1 MMNCPPDPSQ
11 HLIPVQGFGFFSPC
25 ALEKI
30 QTRFQVYF
38 YGSKM
43 DTTNGRRKYQIMLL
57 YGQYYHPFP
66 LKFKEIS

>member
-38 YGSKM
+38 YSNKM
-43 DTTNGRRKYQIMLL
+43 DTANGFIRSKEVSNNAFIWTILSS
-57 YGQYYHPFP
+57 FP
-66 LKFKEIS
+66 S